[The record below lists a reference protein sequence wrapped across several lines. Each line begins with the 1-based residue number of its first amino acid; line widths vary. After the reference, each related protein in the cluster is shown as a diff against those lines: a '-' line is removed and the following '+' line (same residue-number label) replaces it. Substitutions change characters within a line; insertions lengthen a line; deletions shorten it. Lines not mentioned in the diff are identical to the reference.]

1 VVEHEYSV
9 KDVARIFDLQEARLR
24 YWAQTGFIGPSVR
37 RRGRG
42 YYTFKDLIGV
52 RLAKE
57 LLDKGLTLQ
66 RVRRNLDALRTSLPK
81 VDRPLSELKVC
92 TDGDHLVVV
101 DEDVPFEPDSGQV
114 VMNFAVSSL
123 SSQLAEVR
131 SIDPGSR
138 PDTENDDQ
146 TAYKWFLEGG
156 EAEAAGD
163 PATAETCY
171 RNALKADGAI
181 AAAHTNLGN
190 VLYASGR
197 SDEARGCYEHA
208 LELDPEQP
216 EARFNLGN
224 LLDDVGET
232 ELAIAELRH
241 VCNRCPEFADAHY
254 NLAGILA
261 RVGGVAQAR
270 NHFERYV
277 ALDPDSEWADRARER
292 LEELRG

>member
-1 VVEHEYSV
+1 MVEQEYSV

-24 YWAQTGFIGPSVR
+24 YWAQTGFVGPSVR
-37 RRGRG
+37 RRGRA
-42 YYTFKDLIGV
+42 YYTFKDLIGI

-66 RVRRNLDALRTSLPK
+66 RVRRNLDALRTTLPT

-101 DEDVPFEPDSGQV
+101 DENVPFEPHSGQV
-114 VMNFAVSSL
+114 VMNFAVASL
-123 SSQLAEVR
+123 STQLADVC
-131 SIDPGSR
+131 SIER
-138 PDTENDDQ
+138 PTTETEDQ
-146 TAYKWFLEGG
+146 TAYQLFLDGC

-163 PATAETCY
+163 PATAEVCY

-190 VLYASGR
+190 VLYAGGR
-197 SDEARGCYEHA
+197 ADEARTSYEKA

-224 LLDDVGET
+224 LLDDLGET

-241 VCNRCPEFADAHY
+241 VCTRCPEFADAHY
-254 NLAGILA
+254 NLAAILA
-261 RVGGVAQAR
+261 RVGGVTQAR
-270 NHFERYV
+270 THFERYL
-277 ALDPDSEWADRARER
+277 ALDPDSEWAVRARTR
-292 LEELRG
+292 LDDLG

>member
-1 VVEHEYSV
+1 MVEQEYSV
-9 KDVARIFDLQEARLR
+9 KDVAQIFDLQEARLR

-81 VDRPLSELKVC
+81 IDRPLSELRVC
-92 TDGDHLVVV
+92 TDGDNLVVV
-101 DEDVPFEPDSGQV
+101 NEDVPFEPHSGQV
-114 VMNFAVSSL
+114 VMNFAVASL
-123 SSQLAEVR
+123 SSRLADV
-131 SIDPGSR
+131 SPIGSEPR
-138 PDTENDDQ
+138 AETGNDDQ

-163 PATAETCY
+163 PTTAETCY
-171 RNALKADGAI
+171 RNALEADSAI

-190 VLYASGR
+190 VLYGSGR
-197 SDEARGCYEHA
+197 NEEARSCYEHA

-232 ELAIAELRH
+232 ELAIAELRQ
-241 VCNRCPEFADAHY
+241 VCNRCPEFADAHF
-254 NLAGILA
+254 NLGTILA

-270 NHFERYV
+270 NHFERYI
-277 ALDPDSEWADRARER
+277 ALDPTSEWAARARER
-292 LEELRG
+292 LAELNS